1 VNKKLLFGFVVVIL
15 SVGVILASCAPASTT
30 PTTPTTPTTEEAIY
44 IPFGTCSCLS
54 GPYAPWGLSEH
65 WAQEIEVED
74 INSGGGCWGD
84 IYGHEA
90 GFRVNGQL
98 YKWNLIAY
106 DYKMDPDESVK
117 VINRLVYEDNV
128 KFMHVFVWVALYP
141 NRETLEDNKIFVSEQ
156 GMGEDIIGPEFPRT
170 FRFLQQPNTNA
181 AALVP
186 YLHDELGYNTVCIIG
201 DDTADGRVYSTQYG
215 NWMRQ
220 VGMQIL
226 SEQIYEPNTQDYT
239 PYLNKAIADNPDLIA
254 GLKVDAP
261 LMGMFVKQ
269 ARELGYKGD
278 IFMGAP
284 FTWKEL
290 VETCGSMEN
299 IEGLMSTMMIGEEA
313 PLPRQQWL
321 RDAYIEKHG
330 EAEWDGSI
338 VDRADPI
345 YMITLAIEKA
355 NSLDP
360 DEVAAALESM
370 ESPELKSFYGDP
382 CWFGGASVWGTN
394 HDLVTPAHLIRV
406 TNGHPV
412 TLATLTPPRDVY

>member
-1 VNKKLLFGFVVVIL
+1 VNRKLLVALVLTVVL
-15 SVGVILASCAPASTT
+15 VGGALAGCAKGAAPA
-30 PTTPTTPTTEEAIY
+30 PGEEEAII

-65 WAQEIEVED
+65 WAQEIVVDD
-74 INSGGGCWGD
+74 INEGGGCWGD
-84 IYGHEA
+84 IYGHEP
-90 GFRVNGQL
+90 GFRVDGQL
-98 YKWNLIAY
+98 YNWDLIAY
-106 DYKMDPDESVK
+106 DYKMDPAESVK

-141 NRETLEDNKIFVSEQ
+141 NRDTLEENKIFVSEQ
-156 GMGEDIIGPEFPRT
+156 GMGEDIIGPQFPRT
-170 FRFLQQPNTNA
+170 FRFLQEPNTNA

-186 YLHDELGYNTVCIIG
+186 YLHDELGFNTVCIIG
-201 DDTADGRVYSTQYG
+201 DDTADGVVYSTEYG

-220 VGMQIL
+220 VGMQVI
-226 SEQIYEPNTQDYT
+226 SEQIYEPGTQDYS
-239 PYLNKAIADNPDLIA
+239 PYLTKAISENPDLIA

-269 ARELGYKGD
+269 ARELGYEGE

-290 VETCGSMEN
+290 VETCGDMEN
-299 IEGLMSTMMIGEEA
+299 IEGLMSTMMIGEEC

-321 RDAYIEKHG
+321 RDAYIAEHG
-330 EAEWDGSI
+330 EMEWDGSI

-345 YMITLAIEKA
+345 HMITMAIEKA

-360 DEVAAALESM
+360 DAVAMALESM

-382 CWFGGASVWGTN
+382 CWFGGASVFGIN

-406 TNGHPV
+406 TDGRPV
-412 TLATLTPPRDVY
+412 TLATLTPPRDYY